1 VSAAIRC
8 PPSRGLRAANTAAQH
23 CPAAVLR
30 VGIAVGRHVGVTAAL
45 QFSTAHFFPLNL
57 TSFPPL
63 LLMLLLMAQAVPR
76 SYSLLLQ
83 EAHSGCH
90 SVGQRSKRLLR
101 ALGRSWD
108 ALWAGEP
115 PQAQPH
121 AVGAPARG
129 HPQPWKPPHT
139 QTPAAN
145 FSSLQGGFCSSDC
158 RLGPKRKRA
167 GGQHASPGSP
177 GIPLH
182 ACAPTL
188 WGAPCGSS
196 QPYGMTGAS
205 ARRIPWLLAPHP
217 HSHPRHP
224 QSTAKRLKIRR
235 PPTAHPTGG
244 EKHLPEGPLVGMDPM
259 LSREGTKPRP
269 SSCSQS

>member
-1 VSAAIRC
+1 MCQQPSDALPAEDTEQPTPQLSAAQQPCLGWAAPRC
-8 PPSRGLRAANTAAQH
+8 LHA
-23 CPAAVLR
+23 
-30 VGIAVGRHVGVTAAL
+30 GVTAAP
-45 QFSTAHFFPLNL
+45 QFSTTCFFLLNL

-63 LLMLLLMAQAVPR
+63 LSMLLLMAQAVPR

-101 ALGRSWD
+101 ALGRSRD

-177 GIPLH
+177 GIR
-182 ACAPTL
+182 
-188 WGAPCGSS
+188 GG
-196 QPYGMTGAS
+196 GD
-205 ARRIPWLLAPHP
+205 RP
-217 HSHPRHP
+217 HSMPVPPRFGVP
-224 QSTAKRLKIRR
+224 RVAARS
-235 PPTAHPTGG
+235 
-244 EKHLPEGPLVGMDPM
+244 PM
-259 LSREGTKPRP
+259 E
-269 SSCSQS
+269 

>member
-1 VSAAIRC
+1 MLDEHFVLGKQRSGGDSITTMEKTSQIRACRKRLVSAAIRC

-30 VGIAVGRHVGVTAAL
+30 VGIAMGRHVGVTAAL

-83 EAHSGCH
+83 ETDSGCH
-90 SVGQRSKRLLR
+90 SLGQSSRRLLW
-101 ALGRSWD
+101 ALGCLCD
-108 ALWAGEP
+108 APGAREP

-121 AVGAPARG
+121 TIRAPAQG

-145 FSSLQGGFCSSDC
+145 FSSLQGGFCGSDC
-158 RLGPKRKRA
+158 RLGPKRKWV
-167 GGQHASPGSP
+167 GGGACISRPTRNPGQGGP
-177 GIPLH
+177 APLH
-182 ACAPTL
+182 ASAPFFEV
-188 WGAPCGSS
+188 PC
-196 QPYGMTGAS
+196 MA
-205 ARRIPWLLAPHP
+205 A
-217 HSHPRHP
+217 HS
-224 QSTAKRLKIRR
+224 
-235 PPTAHPTGG
+235 
-244 EKHLPEGPLVGMDPM
+244 PM
-259 LSREGTKPRP
+259 E
-269 SSCSQS
+269 